1 MTERI
6 LIADSSRLIRKNLT
20 RVLVAEGYDVIEA
33 SDGPEAL
40 KKMIS
45 SHVDLVICDMNMA
58 TMDGISFVKKMCS
71 DVDNGNKSVRSIIMM
86 ATESGEDKKNEGRDA
101 GVNVWLTKPF
111 SLDSMVETVKKVL
124 SQ

>member
-1 MTERI
+1 MTRRI

-20 RVLVAEGYDVIEA
+20 RVLIAEGFEVIEA
-33 SDGPEAL
+33 SDAPEAL
-40 KKMIS
+40 TKLMS
-45 SHVDLVICDMNMA
+45 DHVDLVICDMNMS
-58 TMDGISFVKKMCS
+58 TMDGISFLKKVCI
-71 DVDNGNKSVRSIIMM
+71 DVNNGKKHAQSIIMM

-124 SQ
+124 S

>member
-1 MTERI
+1 MTRRI

-20 RVLVAEGYDVIEA
+20 RVLIAEGFEVIEA
-33 SDGPEAL
+33 SDAPEAL
-40 KKMIS
+40 TKLMS
-45 SHVDLVICDMNMA
+45 DHVDLVICDMNMSS
-58 TMDGISFVKKMCS
+58 MDGISFLKKVCI
-71 DVDNGNKSVRSIIMM
+71 DVNNGKKHAQSIIMM

-124 SQ
+124 S